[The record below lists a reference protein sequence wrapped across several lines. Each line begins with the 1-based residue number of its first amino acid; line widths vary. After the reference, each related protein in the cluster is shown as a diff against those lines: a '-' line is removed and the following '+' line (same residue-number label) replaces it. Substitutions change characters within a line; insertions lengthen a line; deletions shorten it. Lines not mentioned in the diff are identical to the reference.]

1 MGPLA
6 MTLAGKISGAV
17 PQTVRTD
24 LEVTKSFL
32 YFTDFLLPLF
42 LLYDIKVETIIIDLT
57 GL

>member
-6 MTLAGKISGAV
+6 MTLPGRLV
-17 PQTVRTD
+17 PQMVRTD

-32 YFTDFLLPLF
+32 YFIDFLLPLF
-42 LLYDIKVETIIIDLT
+42 LLIYDVKVETIIIHLT